1 MTPTRLSA
9 TPWNRRTQLPLGFFG
24 RTFQPRRSA
33 PSGARTSKSSR
44 VVPVKAKEAS
54 ASRIR
59 SGVSSRRIG
68 WRNAA
73 PASHPATAA
82 MSGGKRKKKK
92 AKRVRGGG
100 VGLFQKKKKGGDG
113 GWGNFLK
120 KSQAER
126 GNPP

>member
-73 PASHPATAA
+73 PASHPAPAVR
-82 MSGGKRKKKK
+82 SVGKETKKK
-92 AKRVRGGG
+92 AQRIKRRRRGLNPKDEKGSDC
-100 VGLFQKKKKGGDG
+100 VAAKLQKSAKY
-113 GWGNFLK
+113 
-120 KSQAER
+120 
-126 GNPP
+126 